1 MHCVH
6 PPFYK
11 GCECGNRTGCGSR
24 TAMGGKLT
32 VLYNCSSSHEICMN
46 FQVRELRKTVERMEK
61 QMKMMYRMMT
71 RNGGG
76 SVVLSTSNVKM
87 HKSSLIKYVP
97 IYFLYRMIKTT
108 ANTM

>member
-1 MHCVH
+1 MHEF
-6 PPFYK
+6 P
-11 GCECGNRTGCGSR
+11 GARIEEDSGED
-24 TAMGGKLT
+24 GKT
-32 VLYNCSSSHEICMN
+32 DEDD
-46 FQVRELRKTVERMEK
+46 
-61 QMKMMYRMMT
+61 MYRMTT

-76 SVVLSTSNVKM
+76 SVVVSTSNVKM